1 MENINNYNPN
11 NIMLL
16 MEKIEYGWL
25 DKKNNKHYKI
35 DNSFCDNYI
44 LQSPQEI
51 IKNKLGVCW
60 DQVELE
66 RYYFKNNNLNIKT
79 YFLVYY
85 DNDKCPTH
93 TFLIYKENNKFYW
106 FEHSWEKYRGIY
118 EYNNLTNLLLDV
130 RNKFIKDELDDS
142 YIDSNL
148 IIYEYQKP
156 LSHICTTDF
165 YKHCENGIRVSLK

>member
-51 IKNKLGVCW
+51 IQNKLGVCW